1 MTENTD
7 NSQIDTEQLAEC
19 MEQYREADS
28 RERKREIENRVLA
41 ETVWRTRSQA
51 QTETEK
57 AKFSQS
63 ELEVIHSAVTDD
75 ALEAK
80 RLLRRN
86 LVNR

>member
-51 QTETEK
+51 QTEK

-86 LVNR
+86 LLNR

>member
-41 ETVWRTRSQA
+41 ETVWKTRSQA
-51 QTETEK
+51 QTEK

-86 LVNR
+86 SLNR

>member
-1 MTENTD
+1 MTENTN

-51 QTETEK
+51 QTEK

-63 ELEVIHSAVTDD
+63 ELEVIRSAVTDD

-86 LVNR
+86 SLNR

>member
-41 ETVWRTRSQA
+41 ETVWKTRSQA
-51 QTETEK
+51 QTEK

>member
-41 ETVWRTRSQA
+41 ETVWKTRSQA
-51 QTETEK
+51 QTEK
-57 AKFSQS
+57 PKFSQS

-86 LVNR
+86 SLNR